1 MIDAPMGGGLP
12 LGTFFLRAWL
22 AVLVAIVCCDR
33 LDAEQLF
40 QFRNGL
46 VVRGSKA
53 EIASLKEGFGAASA
67 GESHL
72 RPIWLID
79 DGLRR
84 IYIHGKGMTDG
95 TPVDVGD
102 LERSVELWQP
112 KPLGG
117 KVVAGLGNLLAVSP
131 FNEFG
136 RRVLTVRGPE
146 GPVQIIQGI
155 TELNS
160 RYAKLLALKG
170 KPALSWDMR
179 VATSSISSATLNQIF
194 RRRID
199 PQDLNGRLEVVRFYI
214 NAQRFDDAKRALQE
228 TIEDFPDEVDLK
240 PQLVA
245 LTEKQAEQLLEEA
258 ETRAAAGQYELARG
272 ILEGFPVGIVG
283 RIKRLQV
290 QDALGALNDTDRQAR
305 ELVDQLRSQVAQLD
319 ARQSESLQP
328 ILAEIESELS
338 ADTISRLSDYVRLG
352 ASETLPLDNR
362 VALGIAGWLLG
373 SGSGEQNL
381 SVTISLIQVR
391 DLVAE
396 YLATP
401 NAARREQIL
410 DTLRNLEGAE
420 PEYVDLMLPLLKP
433 PYTYRQDG
441 ETTGPWPEGSQSEV
455 PGMHIVDQ
463 DGARYIVQLPPEYNP
478 LREYPCVLALH
489 ESRTDPLT
497 QIDWWAGAFDSQTG
511 ERRGHATRHGFIV
524 VAPIWSR
531 PGQIVYE
538 YTPQEHQ
545 RMLVSMR
552 DAMRR
557 AAIDADRVFIA
568 GHGEGATAAWDI
580 ALAHPDLWAGMISI
594 SGSPSKTVPHYEPNS
609 RYLPLYMVMGELD
622 KSKADG
628 AIIDDYMSFNHNA
641 MVVMYRGNGR
651 SYFYDEIQRLFEWM
665 QLPAHRRQEIPRDI
679 ETATMRAGDQ
689 FFWWLELG
697 DMKPGVAIDPI
708 QWDQASRI
716 RAGKVSASIGT
727 GNQIRIRSGP
737 ADQFRLLLRPQPGID
752 LTQEVV
758 VRYGASPARRF
769 QFDGG
774 LDVLLEDARQR
785 ADRKRSFWMTATIP

>member
-1 MIDAPMGGGLP
+1 MSTLR
-12 LGTFFLRAWL
+12 FLERWL
-22 AVLVAIVCCDR
+22 ASGMLVLGLLVLGLLVGPWATVPAQ
-33 LDAEQLF
+33 AEQLF
-40 QFRNGL
+40 QLRNGL
-46 VVRGSKA
+46 VLRGSKA

-95 TPVDVGD
+95 NPVDVGD
-102 LERSVELWQP
+102 LERSIELWQP

-117 KVVAGLGNLLAVSP
+117 KVVAGLGNALAVSP

-136 RRVLTVRGPE
+136 RRILTVRGPE

-179 VATSSISSATLNQIF
+179 VATSSIDSASLNRIF
-194 RRRID
+194 KRRMD
-199 PQDLNGRLEVVRFYI
+199 PSDLNARLEVVRFFI
-214 NAQRFDDAKRALQE
+214 NAERYDDAKQALQE
-228 TIEDFPDEVDLK
+228 TIDDFPDEVDLK
-240 PQLVA
+240 PQVVA
-245 LTEKQAEQLLEEA
+245 LTEKQAEQLLDEA
-258 ETRAAAGQYELARG
+258 QTRAAAGQYQLARG

-290 QDALGALNDTDRQAR
+290 EDALKTLNDNDQQAAS
-305 ELVDQLRSQVAQLD
+305 LMGQLTEQVAQLD
-319 ARQSESLQP
+319 NQQATALQP
-328 ILAEIESELS
+328 MLEEMKAGLS
-338 ADTISRLSDYVRLG
+338 ADTLPRLSDYARLG
-352 ASETLPLDNR
+352 SAENLPLDNR
-362 VALGIAGWLLG
+362 VALGVAGWLLG

-396 YLATP
+396 YLGTEDP
-401 NAARREQIL
+401 ARRKQIL
-410 DTLRNLEGAE
+410 ETLKTLEGAQ
-420 PEYVDLMLPLLKP
+420 PEYVDRILPLLKP
-433 PYTYRQDG
+433 PL
-441 ETTGPWPEGSQSEV
+441 PWPEESEDPDV
-455 PGMHIVDQ
+455 PGLHVIDQ
-463 DGARYIVQLPPEYNP
+463 EDARYLIQLPPEYNP
-478 LREYPCVLALH
+478 LREYPCVIALH
-489 ESRTDPLT
+489 ESRSDPAI
-497 QIDWWAGAFDSQTG
+497 QVDWWAGPHNAVTG
-511 ERRGHATRHGFIV
+511 TRLGHASRHGFIV

-531 PGQIVYE
+531 PGQVLYE

-545 RMLVSMR
+545 RVLVAMR

-557 AAIDADRVFIA
+557 ASIDADRIFIA
-568 GHGEGATAAWDI
+568 GHGEGGTAAWDI

-651 SYFYDEIQRLFEWM
+651 AYFYDEIQRLFEWM
-665 QLPAHRRQEIPRDI
+665 RLPAHRRQDPPLDI
-679 ETATMRAGDQ
+679 ETASMRSGDQ

-697 DMKPGVAIDPI
+697 ELKSGVAIDPI
-708 QWDQASRI
+708 LWDQATRI

-727 GNQIRIRSGP
+727 DNQIRLRSGP
-737 ADQFRLLLRPQPGID
+737 ADQFRVLLRPQPGID
-752 LTQEVV
+752 LNQEVV
-758 VRYGASPARRF
+758 VRFGSAPARRA

-774 LDVLLEDARQR
+774 LEVLLEDARQR
-785 ADRKRSFWMTATIP
+785 ADRKRPFWMVIEIP